1 VSDVLKIEDRGHV
14 RVIRMVRP
22 EKKNALSLELAW
34 GVVNAVQDAAQEE
47 DVWVI
52 GLTGTGDAFCSGLDL
67 SPDSQTQSYTRLNPQ
82 DEYLDE
88 LGWVSRFPM
97 VLRQWCD
104 KPIVGGI
111 NGVAVGAGLGLA
123 MACDM
128 KIMAKSARLI
138 AGYPRIGGSPDGGL
152 SWTLFQSMGYEQ
164 ALRFLL
170 ENRTVLADEAQA
182 LGMVG
187 EVVEDADFEARFNEY
202 CDSLTRLSP
211 ITARLSK
218 RVVRRAAQL
227 PDMEGHM
234 RYELLSIGRAFG
246 SEDGR
251 EARRAFLEG
260 RPPEFKGK

>member
-1 VSDVLKIEDRGHV
+1 
-14 RVIRMVRP
+14 
-22 EKKNALSLELAW
+22 
-34 GVVNAVQDAAQEE
+34 
-47 DVWVI
+47 
-52 GLTGTGDAFCSGLDL
+52 
-67 SPDSQTQSYTRLNPQ
+67 
-82 DEYLDE
+82 
-88 LGWVSRFPM
+88 
-97 VLRQWCD
+97 
-104 KPIVGGI
+104 
-111 NGVAVGAGLGLA
+111 
-123 MACDM
+123 
-128 KIMAKSARLI
+128 
-138 AGYPRIGGSPDGGL
+138 
-152 SWTLFQSMGYEQ
+152 MGYEQ

-170 ENRTVLADEAQA
+170 ENRTVLADEAHA